1 MIHESKTE
9 FCVIA
14 EYANGDK
21 FCIAKF
27 MHEENARSYR
37 RSRKKKEFVRY
48 RLYERRE
55 HAEGV
60 TWKELE

>member
-9 FCVIA
+9 YCVVA
-14 EYANGDK
+14 EYINGDK

-27 MHEENARSYR
+27 MHEEDARRYKR
-37 RSRKKKEFVRY
+37 TRKKKEYVRY
-48 RLYERRE
+48 RLYERRDRMD
-55 HAEGV
+55 GV

>member
-1 MIHESKTE
+1 MIHESHLE
-9 FCVIA
+9 YCVIA
-14 EYANGDK
+14 EYSNGDK

-55 HAEGV
+55 RMDGV

>member
-1 MIHESKTE
+1 MIHESQLE
-9 FCVIA
+9 YCVVA
-14 EYANGDK
+14 EYINGDK

-55 HAEGV
+55 RMDGV
-60 TWKELE
+60 TWTEIE